1 MPYICA
7 DTEKLLPLYL
17 TFAMHLDIVTLFDY
31 LGTFAFAISGVRL
44 AAAKRFDIFGA
55 YVVGFVTAV
64 GGGTLRD
71 LCIGLTP
78 FWMVQP
84 SYVIITAIALLFT
97 IAFRKY
103 VVPLNATFF
112 FFDALGLGLFTVVGL
127 EKSLAA
133 GFPFWVNII
142 MGSITGAAGGM
153 FRDVLINEVP
163 LIFRKDIYAVACV
176 GGGIIYYVLHILGLP
191 PVYVQ
196 FATLLSV
203 VLIRIMAVYFGINLP
218 SLNPFDNKES

>member
-1 MPYICA
+1 M
-7 DTEKLLPLYL
+7 
-17 TFAMHLDIVTLFDY
+17 DIVTLFDY

-44 AAAKRFDIFGA
+44 AAAKKFDIFGA

-64 GGGTLRD
+64 GGGTIRD
-71 LCIGLTP
+71 LCIGVTP

-84 SYVIITAIALLFT
+84 SYVIITALALLFV
-97 IAFRKY
+97 IIFKKW
-103 VVPLNATFF
+103 VVPLNTTFF
-112 FFDALGLGLFTVVGL
+112 IFDALGLGLFTVVGL

-142 MGSITGAAGGM
+142 MASITGAAGGM

-176 GGGIIYYVLHILGLP
+176 GGGCIYYLCLLIGLP
-191 PVYVQ
+191 MLLIQ
-196 FATLLSV
+196 FVTLLSV
-203 VLIRIMAVYFGINLP
+203 ILIRVVAVYFGINLP
-218 SLNPFDNKES
+218 SLRPIEKDNKNANN